1 MIVGEAFWS
10 LANATPPGE
19 LTGDRL
25 FLVAAMLT
33 LWVYMS
39 LAPRQR
45 PAEA

>member
-33 LWVYMS
+33 LWVYMA